1 MDDVKEVEM
10 GNICD
15 GESVESG
22 TQFKIANIPIF
33 SETGAESI
41 KCAVDDPVG
50 FFSIWSW
57 WSL

>member
-33 SETGAESI
+33 SGTGAESI
-41 KCAVDDPVG
+41 KCAIDDPV
-50 FFSIWSW
+50 
-57 WSL
+57 